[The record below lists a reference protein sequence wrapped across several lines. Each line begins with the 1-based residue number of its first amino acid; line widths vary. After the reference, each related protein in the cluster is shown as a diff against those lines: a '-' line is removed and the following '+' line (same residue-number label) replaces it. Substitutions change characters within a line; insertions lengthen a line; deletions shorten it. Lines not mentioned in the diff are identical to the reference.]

1 MPAAPYTPTDPSGN
15 PVTAPT
21 DPPVQTSGAPVST
34 SGGNIQDFMGNMVNN
49 PSLPPGTALSAVKI
63 SENPNEVQ
71 QYTGLSGASPAATFT
86 AQQATQA
93 AQQVNPG
100 TSTYSATEVGQQTPS
115 MTGAEGAINN
125 SAIVQA
131 QIGNLSPAT
140 LAALDPNSIV
150 GEVDQRSLVQNQYKT
165 ILADAGPDGI
175 PLFAKDAVRAA
186 MATMSARGLGAS
198 TMAGEAMTAA
208 ILQAALP
215 IAQQDAKVFETMKLT
230 EFSAKQQAAIVKA
243 GYLANMDMKN
253 LDNRQQ
259 AAVINAQSFLAMDMK
274 NLDNDQQAAVINT
287 QARIQTLLS
296 DQAAANAAKQFNAA
310 STNDVNKF
318 FANLNADIGKF
329 NATQTNAMAQFNAS
343 QETAVDQFNSTMKNQ
358 REQFNVTNKT
368 TIDASNVAWRR
379 NINTANTAAENA
391 TNQINATNMLNISN
405 SALNNLWQESR
416 DNASWAF
423 QASENQRTR
432 DHNIA
437 MAAMNNQAMMAQMSE
452 QQKQAWNEALG
463 RFAANLLSR

>member
-1 MPAAPYTPTDPSGN
+1 MPAAPQTPTDPSGN
-15 PVTAPT
+15 PVVAPV
-21 DPPVQTSGAPVST
+21 DPPVSGSVST
-34 SGGNIQDFMGNMVNN
+34 SGGNIQDFMGNQVNN
-49 PSLPPGTALSAVKI
+49 PSLAPGTQLSAVKL
-63 SENPNEVQ
+63 SENQNEIQ
-71 QYTGLSGASPAATFT
+71 QYTGLSGTSPEASFT
-86 AQQATQA
+86 SQQA
-93 AQQVNPG
+93 AQVAQVNNPG
-100 TSTYSATEVGQQTPS
+100 ASTYNATEVGSQTPS
-115 MTGAEGAINN
+115 MTGAEGQIND

-150 GEVDQRSLVQNQYKT
+150 GEVDPRSLVQNQYKT

-230 EFSAKQQAAIVKA
+230 EFNAKQQATLVKA

-296 DQAAANAAKQFNAA
+296 DQAAENAAKQFNAA

-329 NATQTNAMAQFNAS
+329 NATQTNAMSQFNAS
-343 QETAVDQFNSTMKNQ
+343 QETAVEQFNETLKNQ

-391 TNQINATNMLNISN
+391 TNQINATNLLNISN
-405 SALNNLWQESR
+405 NALNNLWQESR

-437 MAAMNNQAMMAQMSE
+437 MAAMNNQAMMNQMSE
-452 QQKQAWNEALG
+452 AQKTAWNEALG

>member
-1 MPAAPYTPTDPSGN
+1 MPAAPQTPTDPSGN
-15 PVTAPT
+15 PVTAPV
-21 DPPVQTSGAPVST
+21 DPAVSGTPVTT
-34 SGGNIQDFMGNMVNN
+34 SGGNIHEFEGNMVNN
-49 PSLPPGTALSAVKI
+49 PSLPPGTQLSATKI
-63 SENPNEVQ
+63 QENPNEIQ
-71 QYTGLSGASPAATFT
+71 QYTGLSGTSPQASFHAQT
-86 AQQATQA
+86 AQTAQEMNNPGASTYNATQA
-93 AQQVNPG
+93 GAN
-100 TSTYSATEVGQQTPS
+100 TPT
-115 MTGAEGAINN
+115 MTGAEGGMDPN
-125 SAIVQA
+125 AIVQA
-131 QIGNLSPAT
+131 QIGALSADT
-140 LAALDPNSIV
+140 LAALDPNSISSA
-150 GEVDQRSLVQNQYKT
+150 VDPKSLVQNQYKT

-186 MATMSARGLGAS
+186 MAAMSARGLGNS
-198 TMAGEAMTAA
+198 TMAGEAMTSA

-215 IAQQDAKVFETMKLT
+215 IAQQDAKVFETMNLKV
-230 EFSAKQQAAIVKA
+230 FDAKQQATLVKA

-259 AAVINAQSFLAMDMK
+259 AAVINAQSFMALDMK

-296 DQAAANAAKQFNAA
+296 DQAADNAAKNFNAA

-318 FANLNADIGKF
+318 FSGLNADIKKF
-329 NATQTNAMAQFNAS
+329 NATQQNAMSQFNAS
-343 QETAVDQFNSTMKNQ
+343 QETAVDQFNNTMKNQ

-368 TIDASNVAWRR
+368 TIDASNVQWRR

-391 TNQINATNMLNISN
+391 TNQINATNLLNISN
-405 SALNNLWQESR
+405 TALNNLWQESR

-432 DHNIA
+432 DHNLA
-437 MAAMNNQAMMAQMSE
+437 MAALNNQSMMAQMSE